1 MPWKVKKSGNKF
13 QVTEKGTGK
22 VVATHSSSTDAEK
35 QVKAMYANYN
45 KKPKKR
51 PRLGY

>member
-1 MPWKVKKSGNKF
+1 MPWKVKKSGDKF
-13 QVTEKGTGK
+13 QVVQKGTGK
-22 VVATHSSSTDAEK
+22 VVKTHSNSKDAEN

-45 KKPKKR
+45 KPKKR

>member
-1 MPWKVKKSGNKF
+1 MPWKVKKSGDKF

-22 VVATHSSSTDAEK
+22 VVATHSSSKDAED

-45 KKPKKR
+45 KPKKR
-51 PRLGY
+51 PRRGY

>member
-22 VVATHSSSTDAEK
+22 VVATHSNSKDADD

-45 KKPKKR
+45 KPKKR
-51 PRLGY
+51 PRRGY